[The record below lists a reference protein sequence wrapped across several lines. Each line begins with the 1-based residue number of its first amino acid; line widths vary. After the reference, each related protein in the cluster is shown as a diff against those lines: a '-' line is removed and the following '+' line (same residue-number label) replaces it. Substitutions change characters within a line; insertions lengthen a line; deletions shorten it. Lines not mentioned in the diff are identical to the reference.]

1 MIKKNECTILIKSFS
16 IFHEKGKLNRG
27 FSVIQTYK
35 LLKDGE
41 DMSEEEFFLAGVL
54 GWSLEWAS

>member
-1 MIKKNECTILIKSFS
+1 MLKKNECKFYSNPS
-16 IFHEKGKLNRG
+16 QFHEKGKLNRG

-41 DMSEEEFFLAGVL
+41 DLSEEEFFLAGVL
-54 GWSLEWAS
+54 GWSIEWVS